1 MLKFFICIVY
11 CFAWCT
17 DRALL
22 LKSHDFLPFTDFFVA
37 RKMKDFLLS
46 QYPINAVVILWVSSL
61 AKRYVSNN
69 ATGCDSDSIF
79 FFNFFALL
87 TLKDLTIY
95 TLQYITRTKKK

>member
-1 MLKFFICIVY
+1 
-11 CFAWCT
+11 
-17 DRALL
+17 
-22 LKSHDFLPFTDFFVA
+22 
-37 RKMKDFLLS
+37 MKDFLLS

-87 TLKDLTIY
+87 TLKDFTIY
-95 TLQYITRTKKK
+95 TLQYITRTKKKKIEQITQMIKGKMCAVAN